1 MGPRR
6 SFDSRFT
13 VNVYAVYVDD
23 PHPTRGDALLKRPMA
38 RKVSRRHTPAAGA
51 GVGRRVGVVDDV
63 AGGRGEVVV
72 VGGVFE
78 EAEP

>member
-1 MGPRR
+1 
-6 SFDSRFT
+6 
-13 VNVYAVYVDD
+13 
-23 PHPTRGDALLKRPMA
+23 
-38 RKVSRRHTPAAGA
+38 
-51 GVGRRVGVVDDV
+51 VGRRVGVVDDV